1 MATPLKYPPD
11 MKDRAVRLVHDS
23 GRPISHVA
31 KDLNVSAES
40 LRKWVRQ
47 DELDRGRRT
56 DGLTTA
62 ERDELVALRREVKD
76 LRKANEILKSA
87 SVFFAKELDHP
98 RTK

>member
-1 MATPLKYPPD
+1 MARPLMYPRE

-31 KDLNVSAES
+31 KDLNVSPES

-56 DGLTTA
+56 DGLATA
-62 ERDELVALRREVKD
+62 ERDELLALRKEVKD
-76 LRKANEILKSA
+76 LRKANEIL
-87 SVFFAKELDHP
+87 
-98 RTK
+98 

>member
-1 MATPLKYPPD
+1 

-23 GRPISHVA
+23 GRPITHVA
-31 KDLNVSAES
+31 QDLGVSPES

-62 ERDELVALRREVKD
+62 ERDELSSLRKEVKD
-76 LRKANEILKSA
+76 LRRANEILKSA